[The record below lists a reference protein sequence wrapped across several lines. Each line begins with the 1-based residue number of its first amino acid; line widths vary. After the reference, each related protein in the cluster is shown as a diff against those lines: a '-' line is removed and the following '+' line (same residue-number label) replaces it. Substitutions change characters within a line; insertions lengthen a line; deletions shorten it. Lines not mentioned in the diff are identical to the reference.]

1 MATKPFDRRRFLAAF
16 STAGVASTLLPGV
29 LWAKMQEQGTEK
41 VTMAMLNDA
50 LAISGLDFSEED
62 KKQILDNLNP
72 NRYDELRKVTIDDTV
87 APPLYYSPL
96 VPGTRLDRTARPIRM
111 SKPSGVKRPANLEDV
126 AFWPLTHLAEL
137 LRTRQVTSTEL
148 TKMYLARLHR
158 YHPLLNFVVTF
169 TDDLAIKQAAHAD
182 QELAAGKYRG
192 PLHGIP
198 WGCKDIIAVP
208 GYKTTWGSGAFI
220 DQHLESEATVV
231 KLLREAGAVLTAKL
245 ATGELAAGD
254 RWFGGRTNTPWDPKD
269 GSSGSSAG
277 PGSAT
282 AAGCVAFAIG
292 TETSGS
298 ILSPATVNGVTGLR
312 PTFGRVSR
320 YGAMTLSWSLDRLG
334 PMCRTAEDCAVVFH
348 AIARPDENDLSVM
361 DLPFNW
367 DAQLDVRRLRVG
379 YLAAGF
385 SETTREAEW
394 RENDQR
400 TFAELEALGVTL
412 EPFDL
417 PKMSSNAIGNILG
430 TESGAA
436 FDQWLRSGR
445 LEKMTNRSRSN
456 GFRSSRL
463 TPAVEYLQAQRVRAI
478 VMRQF
483 AEAVSKFDVYLAPA
497 TGGGGRRGGAP
508 EGAIPPP
515 TPPPPQP
522 PSVTR
527 DHFQAANYCGYP
539 AVGVPNGFTKEGRP
553 TSITFMGRLYNE
565 AAILALAKAYQDR
578 AGWHKRTPT
587 LAAAATTASG
597 GIVGLTLRSM

>member
-1 MATKPFDRRRFLAAF
+1 MNTTSLNRRRFLAAF
-16 STAGVASTLLPGV
+16 SAAGVSSTLLPGV
-29 LWAKMQEQGTEK
+29 LWARMQEQGAEK

-50 LAISGLDFSEED
+50 LAIAGLDFGEED
-62 KKQILDNLNP
+62 KKQILSNLNP
-72 NRYDELRKVTIDDTV
+72 NRYDELRKVTIGETV

-96 VPGTRLDRTARPIRM
+96 VPGTKLDRTPRPIRM
-111 SKPSGVKRPANLEDV
+111 GRPPAVKRPADLEEA

-148 TKMYLARLHR
+148 TKMYSARLHR
-158 YHPLLNFVVTF
+158 YNPSLNFVVTF
-169 TDDLAIKQAAHAD
+169 TDDLGLKQAAQAD
-182 QELAAGKYRG
+182 QDIAAGKYRG

-198 WGCKDIIAVP
+198 WGCKDIISVP
-208 GYKTTWGSGAFI
+208 GYKTTWGSGAFV
-220 DQHLESEATVV
+220 DQQFDTEATVV
-231 KLLREAGAVLTAKL
+231 KLLREAGAVLVAKL

-254 RWFGGRTNTPWDPKD
+254 RWFGGRTNSPWDPKD

-292 TETSGS
+292 SETSGS
-298 ILSPATVNGVTGLR
+298 ILSPSTVNGVTGMR

-320 YGAMTLSWSLDRLG
+320 HGAMTLSWTLDRLG
-334 PMCRTAEDCAVVFH
+334 PMCRTAEDCAVVFQ
-348 AIARPDENDLSVM
+348 AIARTDDNDLSVI

-367 DAQLDVRRLRVG
+367 DAQTDVRRLRVG
-379 YLAAGF
+379 YVAAAF
-385 SETTREAEW
+385 AETTRDAEW
-394 RENDQR
+394 RAHDER
-400 TFAELEALGVTL
+400 TLADLKALGVTL
-412 EPFDL
+412 EAFEL
-417 PKMSSNAIGNILG
+417 PKMPSNVLNNILG

-436 FDQWLRSGR
+436 FDHSLRSGR

-497 TGGGGRRGGAP
+497 TGGGGRREVP
-508 EGAIPPP
+508 EGATLPTIP

-522 PSVTR
+522 PSATR
-527 DHFQAANYCGYP
+527 DHFQVANICGYP
-539 AVGVPNGFTKEGRP
+539 AVSVPNGFNKEGKP
-553 TSITFMGRLYNE
+553 TAITFLGRLYNE
-565 AAILALAKAYQDR
+565 AGILALVKAYQDR
-578 AGWHKRTPT
+578 VGWHKRTPT
-587 LAAAATTASG
+587 LIAGSTTAG
-597 GIVGLTLRSM
+597 